1 MCVSSAKHNHYC
13 YVHILQKSSINRCYY
28 TQGKNPNFWRAKR
41 TSFISLLTSTITCT
55 IRIFFLQKITDK
67 YSTFYPTPQK
77 LFLLILLKNESLYE
91 VKSLNKASNK
101 NNFCGAGKKC
111 GIFICDFSKKNPD
124 RTYTFYSVL

>member
-13 YVHILQKSSINRCYY
+13 YVHILQKFSINRCYY

-91 VKSLNKASNK
+91 VKSLNQTINRKTWE
-101 NNFCGAGKKC
+101 
-111 GIFICDFSKKNPD
+111 IFICDFLKKYGSYVIRYFGVHSN
-124 RTYTFYSVL
+124 RR